1 MERTNYCCNVMGI
14 PSNENEIDRAHGI
27 RKPVLNKKR
36 KKKVRSI
43 IVKSKSWKARV
54 ASYKS
59 RPKIY
64 VNGRK
69 KPGLISFTVSPDL
82 TKLCYMLLTKAKSI
96 IKDDFAV
103 MFTFA
108 DISFF
113 LALKLNS
120 SKFHYFNNE
129 DEFNKIL

>member
-1 MERTNYCCNVMGI
+1 MGI

-59 RPKIY
+59 RTKIY

-82 TKLCYMLLTKAKSI
+82 TKLCYLLLAKARSI

-103 MFTFA
+103 MFAFP
-108 DISFF
+108 DINFF